1 MANIIPLTKEQLYQD
16 YIVDR
21 LSTQKIAQKYGCDV
35 HTAYD
40 KLKKYSIPLRNRKK
54 AVEEAFKRHKEELD
68 RLLNKETL
76 YQMYAVEEKSTNT
89 ISKILGVDRNLVSKY
104 LKKYGIKITCKQL
117 LQRKNINKDEL
128 YKLYIIEGK
137 SSSEIGKL
145 FNMSDVLVIKK
156 LKQYGI
162 PVRTAGETLKL
173 QYINKVKS
181 GEIKQS
187 HSESYM
193 ARRREKY
200 YIWRKAILKRDNF
213 TCQVCGKRG
222 GKLNAHHLNN
232 FSEFKEL
239 RYKLNN
245 GITLCK
251 NCHEEFHKIFGVRN
265 NTKEQIEDFKKI
277 KEVLK

>member
-1 MANIIPLTKEQLYQD
+1 MANVIPLTKEQLYQD
-16 YIVDR
+16 YIVNK
-21 LSTQKIAQKYGCDV
+21 LSTQKIAKKYNIDP

-40 KLKKYSIPLRNRKK
+40 KLKKYNIPLRSR
-54 AVEEAFKRHKEELD
+54 
-68 RLLNKETL
+68 KETTIEANKNRSKVLDKKVL
-76 YQMYAVEEKSTNT
+76 YQMYVVEEKSST
-89 ISKILGVDRNLVSKY
+89 IIAKELEVSKGTVTRY
-104 LKKYGIKITCKQL
+104 LKQYGIEITHKHSTM
-117 LQRKNINKDEL
+117 RKNIDKDEL

-137 SSSEIGKL
+137 SSSEIGNI
-145 FNMSDVLVIKK
+145 FNVSDMFVIKK

-187 HSESYM
+187 HSESFM
-193 ARRREKY
+193 ARRREEY
-200 YIWRKAILKRDNF
+200 YIWRKSVLKRDNF
-213 TCQVCGKRG
+213 TCQVCGKHG

-239 RYKLNN
+239 RYELSN

-277 KEVLK
+277 KGVLK